1 MTDNRINDV
10 VIVGGG
16 AAGWMAAAALSKF
29 FGPLLGIRL
38 VESEDIG
45 LVGVG
50 EATIPQIRIFNGALG
65 LDENDFLRKTQGTF
79 KLGIEFVDWR
89 RTGHAYMHAFGG
101 VGLNLGQLPFH
112 HYWLRARTDGAPDL
126 WAYSLNARAA
136 YAGRFERLAKV
147 GDTDIPGIS
156 YAFHFDAALYA
167 QYLRD
172 YAEKRG
178 VRRREGKV
186 AAVRQRDS
194 DGFIE
199 SLVLESGET
208 IGGDL
213 FIDCTGFRG
222 LLIEGALKSGYED
235 WSNWLFCD
243 RAVAVPSESAGALHP
258 YTKSIAR
265 SAGWQW
271 RIPLQHRIGNGYVY
285 SSRYIGDDEAASTL
299 LASLGGLPLAEP
311 RFIRFTTGRRKKFW
325 NANCVALGLA
335 SGFLEPL
342 ESTSIHLIQSAISR
356 LIAFFPDKR
365 FVQDDIDEYNRQTAW
380 EFERV
385 RDFLLLHYI
394 AVERDDAPFWRD
406 CRAVPPTPEL
416 ARKIALFRA
425 SGRIHREADEL
436 FAELSWLQVLFGQG
450 IEPEGYHRMAD
461 RITAAELEEF
471 LANFRRLMTAAVE
484 RMPAHDQFIAKA
496 ASHE

>member
-1 MTDNRINDV
+1 V
-10 VIVGGG
+10 
-16 AAGWMAAAALSKF
+16 
-29 FGPLLGIRL
+29 
-38 VESEDIG
+38 
-45 LVGVG
+45 
-50 EATIPQIRIFNGALG
+50 
-65 LDENDFLRKTQGTF
+65 
-79 KLGIEFVDWR
+79 
-89 RTGHAYMHAFGG
+89 
-101 VGLNLGQLPFH
+101 
-112 HYWLRARTDGAPDL
+112 
-126 WAYSLNARAA
+126 
-136 YAGRFERLAKV
+136 
-147 GDTDIPGIS
+147 
-156 YAFHFDAALYA
+156 
-167 QYLRD
+167 
-172 YAEKRG
+172 
-178 VRRREGKV
+178 
-186 AAVRQRDS
+186 
-194 DGFIE
+194 
-199 SLVLESGET
+199 
-208 IGGDL
+208 
-213 FIDCTGFRG
+213 
-222 LLIEGALKSGYED
+222 YED

-243 RAVAVPSESAGALHP
+243 RAVAVPSEGAGALHP

-406 CRAVPPTPEL
+406 CRAIPPTPEL

-436 FAELSWLQVLFGQG
+436 FAELSWLQVLFAQG

-461 RITAAELEEF
+461 RITAADLEEF
-471 LANFRRLMTAAVE
+471 LANLRRLITAAVE